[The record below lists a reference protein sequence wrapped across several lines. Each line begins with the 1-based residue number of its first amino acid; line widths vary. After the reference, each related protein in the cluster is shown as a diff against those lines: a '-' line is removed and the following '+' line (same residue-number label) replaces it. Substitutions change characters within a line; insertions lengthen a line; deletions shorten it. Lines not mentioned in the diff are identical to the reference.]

1 MARVEEN
8 NSTIDLVNSYR
19 QPNAMP
25 SPFSEH
31 GMSSISDSISVI
43 SDVDN
48 GNARPPS
55 DSAETFERVV
65 TMMHDWQRH
74 QQREQRDYFERLEE
88 RQRNYFNQRDR
99 EQRKHDKRRDR
110 EQRKNDKRRDR
121 EQREYYDQRE
131 REAQERRQRD
141 EELQQVSIEQIIR
154 GHFQQVPG
162 NVLNKFIL

>member
-25 SPFSEH
+25 SPISEH

-48 GNARPPS
+48 ANARPPS
-55 DSAETFERVV
+55 DSAETLERVV
-65 TMMHDWQRH
+65 TMIHDLHRD
-74 QQREQRDYFERLEE
+74 QQREQHDYFERLEE

-99 EQRKHDKRRDR
+99 EQREYNERRDR
-110 EQRKNDKRRDR
+110 EQRDL
-121 EQREYYDQRE
+121 YDQRE

-141 EELQQVSIEQIIR
+141 DELQRVSIEQIIR
-154 GHFQQVPG
+154 GLFQQVPG
-162 NVLNKFIL
+162 NVLNKFLLQYLLVDKR